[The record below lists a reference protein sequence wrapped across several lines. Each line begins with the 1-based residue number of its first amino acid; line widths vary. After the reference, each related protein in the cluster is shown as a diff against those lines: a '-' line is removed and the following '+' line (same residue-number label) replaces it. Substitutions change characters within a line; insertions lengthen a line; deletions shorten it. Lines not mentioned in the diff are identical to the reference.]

1 MRNRFSSRRVVLA
14 AGIVAGLLAAGC
26 DTNQLLEANDPD
38 LVKPG
43 DIQTADGAEAVRLG
57 AMRRWVLT
65 TAGPNTNGQEST
77 WLFGGLL
84 ADEWATA
91 STFVQNDQADTRRI
105 GSENSTV
112 TNAFRA
118 LHRVR
123 THVNLALPLMRQFRP
138 ADVSNLAELYLA
150 RAFAEMQLASDFCNG
165 IPLSD
170 AATVDGVIEY
180 GEPLTGDSIFKVAI
194 ITADSGLALATATD
208 ANTVS
213 IANALRVIK
222 ARAQLGINQIAA
234 AGATVAAVPT
244 AFTYN
249 HTFSQTSGDNGIWG
263 QPMSNRRYLVGN
275 DLEGNSRNI
284 PVANAINFFSAGD
297 PRLPANYT
305 VSATG
310 DTTRSQ
316 DGLTFSRTTPLY
328 GRTTAVAVANGIDA
342 RLIEAEAALAAG
354 DATTMMNILNTLR
367 GSARTLGTV
376 TTPVMAPLAD
386 PGTPA
391 ARLDLLFREKAFWT
405 FTRGQ
410 RLGDMR
416 RLIRQYGRAANTVF
430 PEGDHYRGGTYGP
443 DVQLPVPQEE
453 QNNPN
458 WTGCI
463 DRNA

>member
-1 MRNRFSSRRVVLA
+1 MRNRYSSRRAVLA
-14 AGIVAGLLAAGC
+14 AGIVAGLLAAAC
-26 DTNQLLEANDPD
+26 DTNKLLEANDPD

-43 DIQTADGAEAVRLG
+43 DIQTADGAYAVRLG

-138 ADVSNLAELYLA
+138 TELSNIAELYLA

-170 AATVDGVIEY
+170 AATPDGTIVY

-208 ANTVS
+208 ANTVA

-244 AFTYN
+244 TFTYN

-275 DLEGNSRNI
+275 NLEGNARNI

-328 GRTTAVAVANGIDA
+328 ARGTPVAVANGLDA

-354 DATTMMNILNTLR
+354 DAATMMSILNTLR

-405 FTRGQ
+405 FTRGH

-443 DVQLPVPQEE
+443 DVNLPVPQEE

-458 WTGCI
+458 WTGCL